1 MDELVSKMK
10 VVLADSFTLYMKA
23 HGYHWNVIG
32 PDFPQL
38 HDFLG
43 DLYEEIHGAVDNIA
57 EEIRQINSFAPG
69 TLSRMVELATISE
82 DDSIPAAAKM
92 VTNLLEANENL
103 LTTITEAYIMAEDN
117 KEFGLSNFL
126 QDRITA
132 HKKHSWMLKA
142 TAGKKS

>member
-1 MDELVSKMK
+1 MDELVAKMK

>member
-1 MDELVSKMK
+1 MEELVAKMK

-43 DLYEEIHGAVDNIA
+43 DLYQEVHGAVDDIA
-57 EEIRQINSFAPG
+57 EQIRQINSFAPG
-69 TLSRMVELATISE
+69 TLSRMVELATLSE
-82 DDSIPAAAKM
+82 DDAIPAAAKM

>member
-1 MDELVSKMK
+1 MDELVAKMK

-69 TLSRMVELATISE
+69 TLSRMVELSTLSE

-92 VTNLLEANENL
+92 ITNLLEANENL

-142 TAGKKS
+142 IAGKKS

>member
-1 MDELVSKMK
+1 MDELVAKMK

-43 DLYEEIHGAVDNIA
+43 NLYGELHGAVDDIA
-57 EEIRQINSFAPG
+57 EHIRQINSFAPG
-69 TLSRMVELATISE
+69 TLSRMVELATLSE
-82 DDSIPAAAKM
+82 DDAIPAAAKM
-92 VTNLLEANENL
+92 ITNLLEANENL

>member
-1 MDELVSKMK
+1 MEELVAKMK

-43 DLYEEIHGAVDNIA
+43 NLYGELHGAVDDIA
-57 EEIRQINSFAPG
+57 EHIRQINSFAPG
-69 TLSRMVELATISE
+69 TLSRMVELATLSE
-82 DDSIPAAAKM
+82 DDAIPAAAKM
-92 VTNLLEANENL
+92 ITNLLEANENL

>member
-1 MDELVSKMK
+1 MDELVAKMK

-38 HDFLG
+38 HDFVG

>member
-1 MDELVSKMK
+1 MDELVEKMK

-132 HKKHSWMLKA
+132 HKKHFWMLKA

>member
-1 MDELVSKMK
+1 MDELVAKMK

-43 DLYEEIHGAVDNIA
+43 DLYQEVHGAVDDIA
-57 EEIRQINSFAPG
+57 EQIRQINSFAPG
-69 TLSRMVELATISE
+69 TLSRMVELATLSE
-82 DDSIPAAAKM
+82 DDAIPAAAKM